1 MEKIS
6 SRRRVRLNR
15 YTPAASHWAIHFG
28 SSPSSAGFSGNAMR
42 KVYLNSR
49 ARVGVDEID
58 DLLHRRAGKEDAFDA
73 DGGEFGNVDVRN
85 DSANHDEHIVEPLLL
100 EEIHETRR
108 DVIVGAG
115 EDRQAD
121 DVGVLLQR
129 GRHDLLGG
137 LAKTRV
143 DDFHPS
149 IAQRPGND
157 LGAAVVTIE
166 TGLGNDDSE
175 LTHLRS
181 VASDQLSV
189 WLLPTGN

>member
-73 DGGEFGNVDVRN
+73 DGGELGNVDVRN
-85 DSANHDEHIVEPLLL
+85 DPADHHEHIVQPLLL
-100 EEIHETRR
+100 EEIHEPRR
-108 DVIVGAG
+108 DVIVRAG

-129 GRHDLLGG
+129 GRHDLLGC
-137 LAKTRV
+137 LAKAGI
-143 DDFHPS
+143 DDFHPG
-149 IAQRPGND
+149 IAQRPGDD
-157 LGAAVVTIE
+157 LGAAIMTIE
-166 TGLGNDDSE
+166 TGLGNDDAE
-175 LTHLRS
+175 FAH
-181 VASDQLSV
+181 QM
-189 WLLPTGN
+189 TGTSSYSPQT